1 MIGTDPSPAHLGV
14 VVVQQVVDELSEG
27 KARLLV
33 VSQQVLSIPGSDFV
47 SQRGVE
53 VEALAELDSEGKV
66 EVGVEV
72 KLDEAEDES
81 GLDPE
86 ASVVDEVAELEV
98 LVLEVEEQE
107 VQREYLLE
115 ELGESE
121 LLVCVQIEGLVEVQ
135 QEEVDSIEVVLVD
148 IGVLAPIESALSH
161 GVSLSEEQLQV
172 LVAGLQLT
180 QTQLN
185 LLDPGADVAGLIHL
199 NGSLE

>member
-27 KARLLV
+27 EARLLV

-180 QTQLN
+180 QTQLD
-185 LLDPGADVAGLIHL
+185 LLISAADVACLVHL

>member
-161 GVSLSEEQLQV
+161 GVSLS
-172 LVAGLQLT
+172 
-180 QTQLN
+180 
-185 LLDPGADVAGLIHL
+185 
-199 NGSLE
+199 